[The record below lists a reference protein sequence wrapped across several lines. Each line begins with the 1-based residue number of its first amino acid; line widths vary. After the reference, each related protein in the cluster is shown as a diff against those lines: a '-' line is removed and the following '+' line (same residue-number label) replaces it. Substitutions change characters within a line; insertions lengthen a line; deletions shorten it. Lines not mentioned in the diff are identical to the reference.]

1 MESESP
7 VDKWLLWIG
16 VGMVALSFVR
26 SRRHIPYSFLL
37 GAGLNV
43 LNNWLMVGIDE
54 ERNPH
59 AVSDKKQTK
68 ISLNIRRKSIVIKL
82 KPACNTIDSH

>member
-1 MESESP
+1 MESEAP

-16 VGMVALSFVR
+16 VGMVALSFAR

-43 LNNWLMVGIDE
+43 LNNWLTVGIDE
-54 ERNPH
+54 ENKNFTCYRH
-59 AVSDKKQTK
+59 TRFLFFTFQ
-68 ISLNIRRKSIVIKL
+68 
-82 KPACNTIDSH
+82 NTTNGFSFV

>member
-16 VGMVALSFVR
+16 VGMVTLSFAR
-26 SRRHIPYSFLL
+26 SRSHIPYSLLL

-43 LNNWLMVGIDE
+43 LNNWLTVGIDE
-54 ERNPH
+54 EEKSH
-59 AVSDKKQTK
+59 AVSDKQTD
-68 ISLNIRRKSIVIKL
+68 LNYSEHQ
-82 KPACNTIDSH
+82 TQEHTDQTETGMQYH

>member
-16 VGMVALSFVR
+16 VGMVALSFAR

-43 LNNWLMVGIDE
+43 LNNWLTMGIDE
-54 ERNPH
+54 EKKSYADN
-59 AVSDKKQTK
+59 DKQTDHNY
-68 ISLNIRRKSIVIKL
+68 SEHQ
-82 KPACNTIDSH
+82 TQEHTDQTETGMQYH

>member
-59 AVSDKKQTK
+59 AVSDKKTDQNFSEHQTQEH
-68 ISLNIRRKSIVIKL
+68 SDQ
-82 KPACNTIDSH
+82 TETGMQYH

>member
-16 VGMVALSFVR
+16 VGMVALSFAR
-26 SRRHIPYSFLL
+26 SRRPIPYSLLL

-43 LNNWLMVGIDE
+43 LNNWLTVGIDE
-54 ERNPH
+54 EKKSY
-59 AVSDKKQTK
+59 ADSDKQTNHNF
-68 ISLNIRRKSIVIKL
+68 SEHQ
-82 KPACNTIDSH
+82 TQEHTDQTETGMQYH

>member
-16 VGMVALSFVR
+16 VGMVTLSFAR
-26 SRRHIPYSFLL
+26 SRRHIPYSLLL

-43 LNNWLMVGIDE
+43 LNNWLTVGIDE
-54 ERNPH
+54 EEKSH
-59 AVSDKKQTK
+59 AVSDNQTD
-68 ISLNIRRKSIVIKL
+68 LNYSEHQTQEH
-82 KPACNTIDSH
+82 ADQNETGMQYH

>member
-16 VGMVALSFVR
+16 VGMVALSFAR

-43 LNNWLMVGIDE
+43 LNNWLTVGIDE
-54 ERNPH
+54 EKNPH
-59 AVSDKKQTK
+59 AVSDKITDQNYSEHQTQEHTDQTETG
-68 ISLNIRRKSIVIKL
+68 LQY
-82 KPACNTIDSH
+82 H

>member
-16 VGMVALSFVR
+16 VGMVALSFAR
-26 SRRHIPYSFLL
+26 SRHPIPYSLLL

-43 LNNWLMVGIDE
+43 LNNWLTVGIDE
-54 ERNPH
+54 EKKSY
-59 AVSDKKQTK
+59 AVSDKQTDHNF
-68 ISLNIRRKSIVIKL
+68 SEYQTQEH
-82 KPACNTIDSH
+82 ADQTETGMQYH

>member
-1 MESESP
+1 VESESP

-16 VGMVALSFVR
+16 VGMVALSFAR

-43 LNNWLMVGIDE
+43 LNNWLTVGIDE
-54 ERNPH
+54 EKNPH
-59 AVSDKKQTK
+59 AVSDKQTDQNF
-68 ISLNIRRKSIVIKL
+68 SEHQ
-82 KPACNTIDSH
+82 TQEHTDQTETGMQYH

>member
-16 VGMVALSFVR
+16 VGMVTLSFAR
-26 SRRHIPYSFLL
+26 SRRHIPYIFLL

-54 ERNPH
+54 EKKSYADNDKQ
-59 AVSDKKQTK
+59 SDHNYSEHQTQEH
-68 ISLNIRRKSIVIKL
+68 
-82 KPACNTIDSH
+82 TDQTETGMQYH

>member
-16 VGMVALSFVR
+16 VGMVALSFAR

-43 LNNWLMVGIDE
+43 LNNWLTVGIDE
-54 ERNPH
+54 EKNPH
-59 AVSDKKQTK
+59 AVSDKQSDHNYSEHQTQEH
-68 ISLNIRRKSIVIKL
+68 
-82 KPACNTIDSH
+82 TDQTETGMQYH

>member
-16 VGMVALSFVR
+16 VGMVALSFAR

-43 LNNWLMVGIDE
+43 LNNWLTVGIDE
-54 ERNPH
+54 EKNPH
-59 AVSDKKQTK
+59 AVSDKQTDQNF
-68 ISLNIRRKSIVIKL
+68 SEHQ
-82 KPACNTIDSH
+82 TQEHTDQTETGMQYH